1 MNFDFSDDQKML
13 KDQARKF
20 LENKCSYDDVR
31 SILESDDSHHDCVW
45 NGLCELGFA
54 GAAIPEEFGGL
65 GLGALE
71 LCVIAEELGRA
82 AAPVPFSSSIYMF
95 AEALKLTGSDEQ
107 KAAWL
112 PQIATGEIIGTLASA
127 EGTQAPSPRTV
138 KASFSG
144 GKLSGRKLPVPDGE
158 TASVAVVLANTGG
171 SGEQALSLVLVDL
184 NQDGITRSAVE
195 TIDPTRG
202 HAEINFDDADASLLG
217 TEGEG
222 WDMLKRV
229 EAGAAVLMA
238 FEQVGGTEAALN
250 MAKEYSLD
258 RYAFGRQ
265 IGSYQAI
272 KHRLA
277 DMYVK
282 LELARSNAYYGAMI
296 LSEDSAELELAAAS
310 ARISA
315 TEAYRFAAQENIQ
328 VHGGI
333 GFTWEANPQF
343 HYRRAKLL
351 GLALGSAS
359 RWKDRLVSAL
369 ERANLAS

>member
-1 MNFDFSDDQKML
+1 
-13 KDQARKF
+13 
-20 LENKCSYDDVR
+20 
-31 SILESDDSHHDCVW
+31 
-45 NGLCELGFA
+45 LGFA

-95 AEALKLTGSDEQ
+95 AEALKLGASDAQ

-112 PQIATGEIIGTLASA
+112 PQIASGEIIGTLATA

-144 GKLSGRKLPVPDGE
+144 GTLNGRKLPVPDGE

-171 SGEQALSLVLVDL
+171 AGEQALSLVLVDL
-184 NQDGITRSAVE
+184 NQDGVTRSAVS

-202 HAEINFDDADASLLG
+202 HAEINFDNAAAELIGD
-217 TEGEG
+217 EGDG
-222 WDMLKRV
+222 WAMLKRV

-238 FEQVGGTEAALN
+238 FEQVGGAQAALD
-250 MAKEYSLD
+250 MAKEYALD

-282 LELARSNAYYGAMI
+282 LELAKSNAYYGAMI
-296 LSEDSAELELAAAS
+296 LSEDGAELELAAAS

-315 TEAYRFAAQENIQ
+315 TEAYRFAAQECIQ

-343 HYRRAKLL
+343 HYRRSKLL
-351 GLALGSAS
+351 ALALGSAS
-359 RWKDRLVSAL
+359 RWKDRLVAEL
-369 ERANLAS
+369 EKSNVA

>member
-20 LENKCSYDDVR
+20 LEDKCSYDDVR
-31 SILESDDSHHDCVW
+31 TILESDDSHHDGVW
-45 NGLCELGFA
+45 NGLCELGFT

-95 AEALKLTGSDEQ
+95 AEALKLAGSHEQ
-107 KAAWL
+107 KSAWL
-112 PQIATGEIIGTLASA
+112 SQIAAGEIIGTLASA

-138 KASFSG
+138 KASFAG

-158 TASVAVVLANTGG
+158 TASVAVVLVNTGG
-171 SGEQALSLVLVDL
+171 AGEQALSLVVVDL
-184 NQDGITRSAVE
+184 NQEGVTRNNVD

-202 HAEINFDDADASLLG
+202 HAEINFENAEASLLG
-217 TEGEG
+217 EEGEG
-222 WDMLKRV
+222 WALLKRV
-229 EAGAAVLMA
+229 EAGAAILVA

-250 MAKEYSLD
+250 MAKDYSLD
-258 RYAFGRQ
+258 RFAFGRQ

-272 KHRLA
+272 KHKLA

-296 LSEDSAELELAAAS
+296 LSEGSSELELAAAS

-315 TEAYRFAAQENIQ
+315 TEAYRFAAQECIQ

-343 HYRRAKLL
+343 HYRRSKLL
-351 GLALGSAS
+351 ALSLGSAS
-359 RWKDRLVSAL
+359 RWKDRLVAEL
-369 ERANLAS
+369 EKSNVA

>member
-20 LENKCSYDDVR
+20 LEDKCSYDDVR
-31 SILESDDSHHDCVW
+31 TILEGDDNHHDGVW

-95 AEALKLTGSDEQ
+95 AEALKLAGSNEQ
-107 KAAWL
+107 NAAWL
-112 PQIATGEIIGTLASA
+112 PQIASGEIIGTLAAA

-171 SGEQALSLVLVDL
+171 KGEQALSLVLVDL
-184 NQDGITRSAVE
+184 NQDGVTRSAVD
-195 TIDPTRG
+195 TVDPTRG
-202 HAEINFDDADASLLG
+202 HAEINFDNADASLLG
-217 TEGEG
+217 AEGEG
-222 WDMLKRV
+222 WNLLNRV

-250 MAKEYSLD
+250 MAKDYSLD

-296 LSEDSAELELAAAS
+296 LSEDGAELELAAAS

-315 TEAYRFAAQENIQ
+315 TEAYRFAAQECIQ

-343 HYRRAKLL
+343 HYRRSKLL
-351 GLALGSAS
+351 ALALGSAS
-359 RWKDRLVSAL
+359 RWKDRLVAEL
-369 ERANLAS
+369 EKSNVA

>member
-1 MNFDFSDDQKML
+1 MAENEDGQEKKHDASDKKWREAAERGQI
-13 KDQARKF
+13 
-20 LENKCSYDDVR
+20 VR
-31 SILESDDSHHDCVW
+31 SQD
-45 NGLCELGFA
+45 
-54 GAAIPEEFGGL
+54 
-65 GLGALE
+65 
-71 LCVIAEELGRA
+71 
-82 AAPVPFSSSIYMF
+82 
-95 AEALKLTGSDEQ
+95 
-107 KAAWL
+107 
-112 PQIATGEIIGTLASA
+112 
-127 EGTQAPSPRTV
+127 
-138 KASFSG
+138 
-144 GKLSGRKLPVPDGE
+144 LS
-158 TASVAVVLANTGG
+158 SVAVVLANTGG
-171 SGEQALSLVLVDL
+171 SGEQGLSLVLVDL
-184 NQDGITRSAVE
+184 NQDGISRSAVE

-202 HAEINFDDADASLLG
+202 HAEINFDNADASLLG

-250 MAKEYSLD
+250 MAKDYSLD

-315 TEAYRFAAQENIQ
+315 TEAYRFAAQECIQ

-343 HYRRAKLL
+343 HYRRSKLL
-351 GLALGSAS
+351 ALALGSAS
-359 RWKDRLVSAL
+359 RWKDRLVSEL
-369 ERANLAS
+369 EKSNVA

>member
-1 MNFDFSDDQKML
+1 
-13 KDQARKF
+13 
-20 LENKCSYDDVR
+20 
-31 SILESDDSHHDCVW
+31 
-45 NGLCELGFA
+45 LGFA

-95 AEALKLTGSDEQ
+95 AEALKLGASDAQ

-112 PQIATGEIIGTLASA
+112 PQIASGEIIGTLATA

-144 GKLSGRKLPVPDGE
+144 GTFNGRKLPVPDGE

-171 SGEQALSLVLVDL
+171 AGEQALSLVLVDL
-184 NQDGITRSAVE
+184 NQDGVTRSAVS

-202 HAEINFDDADASLLG
+202 HAEINFDNAAAELIGD
-217 TEGEG
+217 EGDG
-222 WDMLKRV
+222 WAMLKRV

-238 FEQVGGTEAALN
+238 FEQVGGAQAALD
-250 MAKEYSLD
+250 MAKEYALD

-282 LELARSNAYYGAMI
+282 LELAKSNAYYGAMI
-296 LSEDSAELELAAAS
+296 LSEDGAELELAAAS

-315 TEAYRFAAQENIQ
+315 TEAYRFAAQECIQ

-343 HYRRAKLL
+343 HYRRSKLL
-351 GLALGSAS
+351 ALALGSAS
-359 RWKDRLVSAL
+359 RWKDRLVAEL
-369 ERANLAS
+369 EKSNVA